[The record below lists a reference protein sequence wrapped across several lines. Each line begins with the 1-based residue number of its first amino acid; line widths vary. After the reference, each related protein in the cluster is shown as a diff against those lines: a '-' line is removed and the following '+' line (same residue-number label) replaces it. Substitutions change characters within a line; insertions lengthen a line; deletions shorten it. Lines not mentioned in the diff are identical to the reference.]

1 MLYKRRAASIVWR
14 ARGVKVDAI
23 NHLKAARSAFTR
35 ALKFDPGNVFALKS
49 SARLAR
55 ALGDPDAAL
64 ADLAAVVALDPTNA
78 EAYMMRATIQLPTAS
93 RSLLQQRLQNW

>member
-1 MLYKRRAASIVWR
+1 
-14 ARGVKVDAI
+14 
-23 NHLKAARSAFTR
+23 
-35 ALKFDPGNVFALKS
+35 
-49 SARLAR
+49 LAR